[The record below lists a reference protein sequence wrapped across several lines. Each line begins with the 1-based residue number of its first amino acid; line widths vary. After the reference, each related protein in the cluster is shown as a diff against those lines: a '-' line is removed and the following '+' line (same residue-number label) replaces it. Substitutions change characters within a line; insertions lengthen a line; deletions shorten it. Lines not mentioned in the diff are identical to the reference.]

1 MTYFTACVR
10 EILVGEGRD
19 DDVPVRVSATPADAL
34 RAARDAA
41 GSEGCA
47 VAFGTLYAIA
57 DLMGAL

>member
-1 MTYFTACVR
+1 MW
-10 EILVGEGRD
+10 GEGGAG
-19 DDVPVRVSATPADAL
+19 DVPVRACGAPAEAL

-41 GSEGCA
+41 GPEGCA